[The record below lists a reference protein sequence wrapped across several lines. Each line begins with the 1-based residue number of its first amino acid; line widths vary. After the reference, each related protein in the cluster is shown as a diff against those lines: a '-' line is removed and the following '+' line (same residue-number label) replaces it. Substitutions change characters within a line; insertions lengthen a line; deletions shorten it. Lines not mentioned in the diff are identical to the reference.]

1 MTLRRRAFTA
11 PTLALLLLG
20 AVACSS
26 DGGSGSTDDPAHP
39 AADAGD
45 DTGATVPADGGDAVL
60 IPPAGETSPTSG
72 PPNTDPLA
80 SAAAPA
86 AATCEGRTASPAA
99 AAEDLDLRVVL
110 GETLETGRVRWALE
124 LRNQGDG
131 PVTLV
136 YPTAQDGDVVLR
148 RDGDEA
154 YRWSAGRTFAA
165 GERCQ
170 VIGAAQSYRVELAGS
185 PLAVEPGDY
194 ELVAR
199 LGAAPA
205 PAPAR
210 VDVTLEDG
218 DGG

>member
-1 MTLRRRAFTA
+1 VSRRRFPLVA
-11 PTLALLLLG
+11 PVLALLILG
-20 AVACSS
+20 TAACGS
-26 DGGSGSTDDPAHP
+26 DGGSGAADDPAHP
-39 AADAGD
+39 AADAGGSTD
-45 DTGATVPADGGDAVL
+45 DTASGDGGDAVL

-86 AATCEGRTASPAA
+86 AVTCEGRTASPAA
-99 AAEDLDLRVVL
+99 AADDLDLRVVL
-110 GETLETGRVRWALE
+110 GETLETGRIRWALE
-124 LRNQGDG
+124 VRNQGDG

-148 RDGDEA
+148 QGGDEA
-154 YRWSAGRTFAA
+154 YRWSAGRSFAA

-170 VIGAAQSYRVELAGS
+170 VIGAAQSYRVELPGS

-199 LGAAPA
+199 LSATPA
-205 PAPAR
+205 PAAAR
-210 VDVTLEDG
+210 LDVTVEDPDAG
-218 DGG
+218 